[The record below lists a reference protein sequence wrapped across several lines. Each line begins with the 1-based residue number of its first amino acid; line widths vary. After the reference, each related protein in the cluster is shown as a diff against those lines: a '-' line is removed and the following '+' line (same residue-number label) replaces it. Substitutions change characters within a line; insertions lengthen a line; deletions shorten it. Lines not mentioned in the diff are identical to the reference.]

1 MGAATPT
8 VVTERAG
15 RRQWLGL
22 ALLALPTL
30 VVALDINALFLA
42 LPQLTADLGAS
53 GVQQLWIADI
63 YGFMVAGLVITMGTL
78 GDRIG
83 RRRLLFIGSV
93 GFAIASTLAAYSTG
107 PEMLIA
113 SRVLLGIAGATMMP
127 STLALITNM
136 FRDGRQRGTAI
147 AIWSTCTF
155 TGAALGPVVGGL
167 LLAHFWWGAV
177 FLMAVP
183 AVAVLMIA
191 GPFVLPEFR
200 NPDAARLDLPS
211 VALSMLAILPLVY
224 GVKRLTADTTPS
236 TVAVSALVLGGV
248 FAVAFV
254 VRQLR
259 LDDPLLDLRL
269 LGGGSFRLILLALTL
284 AGVVMAGTGLLVT
297 QYLQSVLGH
306 SPVSAALWFAPM
318 GLAVALGTTLSPA
331 IARRVE
337 PVTAIAAGLALSAI
351 GAAMLALVGPE
362 SGLGT
367 VIAGIAILALG
378 TGPLFA
384 LGTGIVMG
392 SVPPERAGSAA
403 SVAETS
409 NYLGGTLGIAIL
421 GSVAAGI
428 YQHRIA
434 GSIPAGVPDAAAT
447 TAGQTVAGAAA
458 VAADLP
464 PAAGAELLASAQ
476 AAFTSGLHVVGL
488 IGAVVLGVQ
497 AWLLWRARIG

>member
-53 GVQQLWIADI
+53 STQQLWIADI

-93 GFAIASTLAAYSTG
+93 GFAMASVLAAYSTG

-113 SRVLLGIAGATMMP
+113 SRVLLGIAGATLMP

-136 FRDGRQRGTAI
+136 FHDGRQRGAAI

-183 AVAVLMIA
+183 AGAVLVIV

-224 GVKRLTADTTPS
+224 AVKRLTADAAPS
-236 TVAVSALVLGGV
+236 IAAVSTLVLGGMFAAV
-248 FAVAFV
+248 FVA
-254 VRQLR
+254 RQLR

-269 LGGGSFRLILLALTL
+269 LGRGSFRLILLALTL

-318 GLAVALGTTLSPA
+318 GLAVAVGTTLSPA

-351 GAAMLALVGPE
+351 GAALLALVGLE
-362 SGLGT
+362 SGLGM
-367 VIAGIAILALG
+367 VIAAIAILALG

-403 SVAETS
+403 SMAETS

-428 YQHRIA
+428 YQHQMA
-434 GSIPAGVPDAAAT
+434 GSIPAGTADEAAAS
-447 TAGQTVAGAAA
+447 AGQTVAGAAA

-464 PAAGAELLASAQ
+464 ADSGAALLTSAH
-476 AAFTSGLHVVGL
+476 AAFTSGLHVVAL
-488 IGAVVLGVQ
+488 IGAVVLGIQ
-497 AWLLWRARIG
+497 AWVLWRARIG